1 VDTGCRTRRDH
12 DDKSRNWTGPLLPS
26 GRGPILASVEAIAK
40 VTEKYPVEF
49 ALGGFRFVFVARA
62 EIEDVI
68 QRLDEEL
75 ARRAA

>member
-1 VDTGCRTRRDH
+1 MSRQIVEVRPGDAKMAAVVRDVLRDNLDT
-12 DDKSRNWTGPLLPS
+12 
-26 GRGPILASVEAIAK
+26 IAK

-75 ARRAA
+75 ARLAA

>member
-1 VDTGCRTRRDH
+1 MSRQIVEVRAGDVKMAAVVRDALRDNLDT
-12 DDKSRNWTGPLLPS
+12 
-26 GRGPILASVEAIAK
+26 IAK

-68 QRLDEEL
+68 ERLDAAL
-75 ARRAA
+75 AGLAA